1 MINDLNQDNH
11 YYNGDMTRTS
21 KMRMEEYIIKSKTP
35 KYTLDWYIKW
45 VASVFIV
52 SAMSLRGLEGWQFL
66 DLSLSSVGVF
76 LWLIVAVL
84 WNDRAL
90 LVINAVSLALLINGL
105 VAHYVK

>member
-21 KMRMEEYIIKSKTP
+21 KMSMEEYIIKSKTP

-45 VASVFIV
+45 VASCFLMVGMSVRGIEGYQMYDLVLSTCGV
-52 SAMSLRGLEGWQFL
+52 S
-66 DLSLSSVGVF
+66 
-76 LWLIVAVL
+76 LWLWVSIL

-90 LVINAVSLALLINGL
+90 MVLNGVGLAFLLRTLFGSIL
-105 VAHYVK
+105 